1 MYDTRLEM
9 AAGWLW
15 DHKRNRR
22 VSGEPVAMA
31 YCYQPE
37 DVTEPMEAELL
48 RVIKAVDTYDSVRDV
63 IRVDMRRVKDVSF
76 KLYKTFNPDAQYVP
90 DSVLKELE
98 GALKM
103 MLLDLKVTGDV
114 PYDLSTEQEK
124 D

>member
-1 MYDTRLEM
+1 MYETRLEM

-15 DHKRNRR
+15 DHRRGLR

-37 DVTEPMEAELL
+37 DVTQPIESELL
-48 RVIKAVDTYDSVRDV
+48 RVINAVDTYDSVRSV
-63 IRVDMRRVKDVSF
+63 IRVDMRRVKDVTF

-98 GALKM
+98 GAIKL
-103 MLLDLKVTGDV
+103 MLLDLKVEGDI
-114 PYDLSTEQEK
+114 PYDLPAEQEK